1 MLRSLRFRLP
11 AFLIAGMLLAGVLST
26 VIAVQLYQSYTRKQA
41 WRDLRREANGVV
53 ALYTQ
58 QAIVVIG
65 RPGAKAPSFA
75 ANSLIEATGDQIYYM
90 GLSIFPGQL
99 SGLTKL
105 SPAPVDWNADRV
117 YEFTFKSPQGQHTSI
132 GVSVPLKLGPQV
144 FGAIVVARA
153 ESKLSAPFALVERL
167 ALAFLVGTVI
177 AGGLSW
183 WLSRRITDPVLA
195 LSKAADEIARGS
207 YDLAF
212 PSSRGESE
220 IAHLSERF
228 REMAA
233 RLAEADELER
243 NFLMSVSHELR
254 TPLTAIRGHALALSE
269 GLADDPEAR
278 EASLEVID
286 RETGRLERLVGD
298 ILDLAKLDANRFT
311 VMHEEVDMGRLFE
324 QAYAGF
330 SEEARRR
337 EIEYEQQAGA
347 RPVIASDGDRVLQ
360 IISNLLSNAFRWT
373 PPGGR
378 VTLEL
383 SATDDWVSVSVEDTG
398 PGIPLQE
405 QERIFRPF
413 WSRGGGGTGLGL
425 AIAGELAQA
434 LGGRIVVTSEVGVGS
449 RFELQLPARSA
460 QRQVATS

>member
-1 MLRSLRFRLP
+1 MFRSLRFRLP

-26 VIAVQLYQSYTRKQA
+26 IVAVQLYQSYTRKQA
-41 WRDLRREANGVV
+41 WHDLRREAVGVSD
-53 ALYTQ
+53 LYAD
-58 QAIVVIG
+58 QAKKVMSSRG
-65 RPGAKAPSFA
+65 GESPYFA
-75 ANSLIEATGDQIYYM
+75 GKNLSAATGDRIYYM
-90 GLSIFPGQL
+90 GLPIFLNQF
-99 SGLTKL
+99 SGLTEL
-105 SPAPVDWNADRV
+105 NPAPVDWRSDKTYRI
-117 YEFTFKSPQGQHTSI
+117 TFRPPNQRESYI
-132 GVSVPLKLGPQV
+132 GVSVPLKIGPQV
-144 FGAIVVARA
+144 FGAIVVARSEA
-153 ESKLSAPFALVERL
+153 ALGAPFALVERL
-167 ALAFLVGTVI
+167 ALAFLVGSAL

-195 LSKAADEIARGS
+195 LTKAADEIARGS
-207 YDLAF
+207 YDVAF
-212 PSSRGESE
+212 PTPRGESE

-254 TPLTAIRGHALALSE
+254 TPLTAIRGHSLALSE

-278 EASLEVID
+278 QASLDVID

-311 VMHEEVDMGRLFE
+311 VMSEEVDMGRLFD

-337 EIEYEQQAGA
+337 QIDYEQQASA
-347 RPVIASDGDRVLQ
+347 RPVIESDGDRVLQ

-383 SATDDWVSVSVEDTG
+383 AVTDGWVSVAVEDTG
-398 PGIPLQE
+398 PGIPPPE

-425 AIAGELAQA
+425 TIAGELAQA
-434 LGGRIVVTSEVGVGS
+434 LGGRIVVSSQVGVGS
-449 RFELQLPARSA
+449 RFELLLPARA
-460 QRQVATS
+460 ARARVAAS